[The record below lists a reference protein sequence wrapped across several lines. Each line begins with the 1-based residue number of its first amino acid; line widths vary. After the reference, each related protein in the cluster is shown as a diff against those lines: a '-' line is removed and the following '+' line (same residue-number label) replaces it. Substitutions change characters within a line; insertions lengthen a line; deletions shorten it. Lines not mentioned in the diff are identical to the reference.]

1 MKSAVVCLHR
11 RFRSTYCDAIGLN
24 MTASAITFLLR
35 SSSNLK
41 AMEIYFHNYISYYL
55 DQWILE
61 YFLLNRLR

>member
-24 MTASAITFLLR
+24 VAVLLL
-35 SSSNLK
+35 SYCAVPPILSSNGN
-41 AMEIYFHNYISYYL
+41 MFSYITYYL

-61 YFLLNRLR
+61 YFLFNHLR